1 MRTLIVNNYLN
12 QGKVLSVV
20 EAVKKFSEYKVLSY
34 AQAKELSRAAGNF
47 DALILTGS
55 EARITREKHVE
66 LFSAVMELIQESSA
80 PTLGICFGHQLACLT
95 FGAEVGSLKF
105 PVKRFEKVR
114 ILKEDEIFLGFGEGR
129 FAWLAEHH
137 HDYVKKRSL
146 KGAGLEL
153 LADSLSCEVEA
164 VKHKRRPL
172 YGVQFH
178 PEKTEIGGEKHI
190 EGLKIL
196 ENFFN
201 SCGFRRDAR

>member
-1 MRTLIVNNYLN
+1 MKVLIVNNYLGR
-12 QGKVLSVV
+12 GKVLSVV
-20 EAVKKFSEYKVLSY
+20 EAVKKFSDYEVLSY
-34 AQAKELSRAAGNF
+34 AQPRELSRAAGNF

-55 EARITREKHVE
+55 EARITRSEHVK
-66 LFSAVMELIQESSA
+66 LFNSVIELIQDSSA
-80 PTLGICFGHQLACLT
+80 PTLGICFGHQLGCLT
-95 FGAEVGSLKF
+95 FGAEVGSLKS

-129 FAWLAEHH
+129 FAWLAEYH

-153 LADSLSCEVEA
+153 LADSPSCEVEA
-164 VKHKRRPL
+164 VKHKRRPF

-178 PEKTEIGGEKHI
+178 PEKTEIGGEKHF

-201 SCGFRRDAR
+201 LCGLGRGAR